1 MCASITRLTTKLKD
15 LDGKA
20 DQAATFDL
28 AQGMA
33 KKSDSLDDEFWKHH
47 FQLVEFIDDEEVL
60 SKEQEVLDD
69 HEDDVATLT
78 TGIKQLMVAC
88 SISVDSSRRKTS
100 SRKLTQLE
108 RNVT

>member
-1 MCASITRLTTKLKD
+1 MYASIMHLTTKLKD
-15 LDGKA
+15 LEGKT
-20 DQAATFDL
+20 DQASTFDL

-33 KKSDSLDDEFWKHH
+33 QKLDSLDAEFRKHH
-47 FQLVEFIDDEEVL
+47 FQFVELIDDEKVL
-60 SKEQEVLDD
+60 SKEQEVLDEHD
-69 HEDDVATLT
+69 DDVATLT
-78 TGIKQLMVAC
+78 TCIKQLMVAC